1 MLSLPVTSS
10 GSIYRIYSTTA
21 SWIYYPNPAPE
32 SLNVTQITGLC
43 HPLITLHITVTKQPK
58 FKVASSSLSSL
69 LDPTPLPTH
78 PPGGDER
85 AKKKTVKKRLF
96 SRVKLHWNAESCLF
110 STQLTVT
117 ANVRNVALLKCGRSN
132 TCDAEDSATIALHVH
147 RPIHRTDRRYSRD
160 ALANIAL
167 AYA

>member
-96 SRVKLHWNAESCLF
+96 SRAKLHWNAESCLF

-117 ANVRNVALLKCGRSN
+117 ANVRNVALLKLGTSD
-132 TCDAEDSATIALHVH
+132 TCDAENSATIALSGLSLH
-147 RPIHRTDRRYSRD
+147 P
-160 ALANIAL
+160 
-167 AYA
+167 